1 VDVSADGPA
10 LVAAVT
16 GGLAPVSVRVRA
28 GRLVLHALT
37 WGREADPAVV
47 LLHGNG
53 AHAHWWD
60 ALVPALVPGWR
71 VIAPDLRG
79 HGESDWP
86 DPVAYR
92 IEDFAADL
100 DVLLG
105 AFAPGRVA
113 LVAHSMGGRIAAWWA
128 ARHPERLKGLA
139 LLDSRMSNVAP
150 ELAARW
156 RGRVAG
162 RRQGRGYPTR
172 AAALGAFRFVPDEP
186 GVPAAVVA
194 DLAHHA
200 VTERA
205 PGDWTFR
212 FDRAVLALDGDG
224 AGDLHGELRRVR
236 CPALVLGGVGSPVM
250 DASERRATAAALG
263 DAPVRVFPGGHH
275 FLLAHAP
282 AVGAALRAFLD
293 GLPSRGARR

>member
-1 VDVSADGPA
+1 MSTDGPA

-16 GGLAPVSVRVRA
+16 GGLLPVPVHVGA

-37 WGREADPAVV
+37 WGAAADPAVV

-53 AHAHWWD
+53 GHAHWWD

-86 DPVAYR
+86 EAPAYR
-92 IEDFAADL
+92 SADFAADL
-100 DVLLG
+100 DALL
-105 AFAPGRVA
+105 AALVPGRVA
-113 LVAHSMGGRIAAWWA
+113 LVGHSMGGRIAAWWA
-128 ARHPERLKGLA
+128 ARHPERLEGLA

-172 AAALGAFRFVPDEP
+172 AAAFGAFRFVPDEP

-212 FDRAVLALDGDG
+212 FDRAVLSLEGDG
-224 AGDLHGELRRVR
+224 AVDLFTMLGRIR
-236 CPALVLGGVGSPVM
+236 CPTVVMAGAASWVM
-250 DASERRATAAALG
+250 DAAQRAAVAAAIPGSTL
-263 DAPVRVFPGGHH
+263 RVFPGGHH
-275 FLLAHAP
+275 FLVAHP
-282 AVGAALRAFLD
+282 DAVGAALREFLD
-293 GLPSRGARR
+293 GLPSHSTGR